1 MDIVKRNFFRLLRS
15 GAFDSNELIEPMS
28 VFKWQKLYQFSVMH
42 DVVAIAYKGIENCK
56 LQFFLHMTDKQ
67 WQEWQKAAEEDRAK
81 SHELSDEEDEFLRSD
96 HLTNPVLNH
105 KLQNILDD
113 ENSNTTTR
121 QLLLSIVS
129 VVRHILNEGLPIR
142 QILMLGIY
150 IQSQSKD
157 IDFTTLRKWLESLR
171 RWPASPVR
179 FSSSIS
185 DSTPKTCPSSTASP
199 TRTSSA
205 SHRSCSTSP
214 TPVHATGISRR
225 MKTASSSTTAT
236 PRPCSATCAAPL
248 ATSTI
253 TPPKVSPT
261 SSPPSSIP
269 SPTSRNSDAKRLR
282 LQL

>member
-171 RWPASPVR
+171 LMPMARLACEILIQYFGFHAEDLPFVDGKPDKNIERIAQELLDFTNTRSRDWYFSQDEDGIFVHNSNTSAMFSHVRRSARYFHYYPSEGLTNFFASFVH
-179 FSSSIS
+179 SL
-185 DSTPKTCPSSTASP
+185 
-199 TRTSSA
+199 
-205 SHRSCSTSP
+205 SH
-214 TPVHATGISRR
+214 IEE
-225 MKTASSSTTAT
+225 
-236 PRPCSATCAAPL
+236 
-248 ATSTI
+248 
-253 TPPKVSPT
+253 
-261 SSPPSSIP
+261 
-269 SPTSRNSDAKRLR
+269 
-282 LQL
+282 